1 MSTLLSQKH
10 YHESAAASLDAQIG
24 AYQREIQ
31 RLRNENARLAA
42 DIAVCKK
49 EIKKHEDFVSDS
61 EVLVSRVSRKSD
73 SFSADISARR
83 SRANSVGGYSS
94 NVKFAKGF
102 AANMTEKL
110 TGQKYRSAQSNIDGG
125 LQHIR
130 AEMKKRM
137 NLIAELKS
145 DKARMERS
153 IENNEARIAQLNAQI
168 ASAAAA
174 RDSHRRSAA
183 NLQAQI
189 NSMAASES

>member
-1 MSTLLSQKH
+1 MSALLGQKH
-10 YHESAAASLDAQIG
+10 YHENAAANLDAQIG
-24 AYQREIQ
+24 SYQREIQ

-42 DIAVCKK
+42 DIGMCKR

-61 EVLVSRVSRKSD
+61 EVLVSRISRKAD
-73 SFSADISARR
+73 SFNTDISAKR

-110 TGQKYRSAQSNIDGG
+110 TGQKYRSARSNIDGG
-125 LQHIR
+125 LQYVR
-130 AEMKKRM
+130 AEIKRRM
-137 NLIAELKS
+137 NLIAGLKS

-153 IENNEARIAQLNAQI
+153 IENNEARIAQLNGQI

-189 NSMAASES
+189 NSMAASAS